1 MPPLRVCFVAGTLGQ
16 GGAERQLIYM
26 LRALKST
33 GTDLVV
39 LTLTSGEF
47 WEESIRAL
55 EIPVIWV
62 GRKASRLA
70 RLWEIASAVRE
81 WKPQLIHSQ
90 HSYTNPYATATGRTL
105 GIPAIAAVRND
116 FISEIRGDGAA
127 ARRWGY
133 RHAKIV
139 AANSKAALQTA
150 RSSGIPHGTLMLL
163 PNVVDT
169 AEFSCAQRPP
179 RTPVHV
185 LSVGRLVR
193 QKRHDRF
200 LRALAKLCEV
210 STTPFRATIVGAG
223 PDRQAL
229 EALAN
234 SLDSLRGLVRFSDPH
249 PRIAQCYRE
258 ADILALT
265 SDHEGTPNVVLE
277 AMAAGLPVISTAVG
291 DAKDIIQ
298 DEITGF
304 VIAPEDPA
312 ALVSRLSELV
322 NSAELRRQIGDRAR
336 QHIEEH
342 YSISRLS
349 NHLHSIYETALAQ

>member
-1 MPPLRVCFVAGTLGQ
+1 MPPRRVCFVAGTLGQ
-16 GGAERQLIYM
+16 GGAERQLVYM
-26 LRALKST
+26 LRALKSV
-33 GTDLVV
+33 GTDVAL
-39 LTLTSGEF
+39 LSLTSGEF

-116 FISEIRGDGAA
+116 FTSEIRGDGAA

-133 RHAKIV
+133 RHARVV

-150 RSSGIPHGTLMLL
+150 SSSGIPRGKLMFL

-179 RTPVHV
+179 RTPLQI

-200 LRALAKLCEV
+200 LHALAQLREV
-210 STTPFRATIVGAG
+210 TTTPFRATIMGAG
-223 PDRQAL
+223 PERQAL
-229 EALAN
+229 EALAD
-234 SLDSLRGLVRFSDPH
+234 SLDSLRGLVSFRDPH
-249 PRIAQCYRE
+249 PRISQYYRD

-277 AMAAGLPVISTAVG
+277 AMAAGLPVVSTAVG
-291 DAKDIIQ
+291 DVKDIIR

-304 VIAPEDPA
+304 VVPPENST
-312 ALVSRLSELV
+312 ALVKRLSELV
-322 NSAELRRQIGDRAR
+322 NSAQLRLQIGNAAR

-342 YSISRLS
+342 YSVCRLS
-349 NHLHSIYETALAQ
+349 SYLNSIYESALEQ